1 MDTTAVTT
9 VAESL
14 SVMDFILA
22 NLGELIIG
30 LLAFIKII
38 VNITPTEKD
47 NKVFRKIDLII
58 NMLVSDRKKSE
69 E

>member
-14 SVMDFILA
+14 SIMDFILA

-30 LLAFIKII
+30 LLAFIKIV

-47 NKVFRKIDLII
+47 NKVFGKIDMII
-58 NMLVSDRKKSE
+58 NMIISDKRKQQ
-69 E
+69 

>member
-47 NKVFRKIDLII
+47 NKVFGKIDLII
-58 NMLVSDRKKSE
+58 NMLVSDRKKPE

>member
-9 VAESL
+9 VAEGL

-47 NKVFRKIDLII
+47 NKVFGKIDLII